1 MLQYSVVHQF
11 GILLSEPFTCWKMV
25 KIGNGNSK
33 FWYDLWA
40 LKEKLCSGVLFVAIQ
55 DTELRIKDVWQDGRW
70 HLDRL

>member
-1 MLQYSVVHQF
+1 
-11 GILLSEPFTCWKMV
+11 MV

-40 LKEKLCSGVLFVAIQ
+40 VKEKLCSGVLFVAIQ
-55 DTELRIKDVWQDGRW
+55 DTELRIKDVWQDRRW